1 MACINDLPFEILL
14 KGGSPAQ
21 CEALIKEKSDEVYFV
36 PGGYTIRG
44 VLLQGDTIPIGVNG
58 DEIIFQYIRPCF
70 GLFVLK
76 LANAADEVE
85 KLRSQF
91 KKK

>member
-1 MACINDLPFEILL
+1 MACISDLPFEILL

-21 CEALIKEKSDEVYFV
+21 CEALIKEKSDEVYHV

-44 VLLQGDTIPIGVNG
+44 VMLKGDSIPIGVKG
-58 DEIIFQYIRPCF
+58 DELFFQYIKPCF
-70 GLFVLK
+70 GLFVLR
-76 LANAADEVE
+76 LPDAADEVE
-85 KLRSQF
+85 RLHSQF